1 MASPLAAFVLTP
13 AGQYETYVIV
23 SVLRASEERALGR
36 NTHTHTHEGILFAP
50 DCVPLQK
57 KNETQ
62 EAGSQTAGC

>member
-36 NTHTHTHEGILFAP
+36 NTHTHTRGHFIRSRLCSTTE
-50 DCVPLQK
+50 K
-57 KNETQ
+57 K
-62 EAGSQTAGC
+62 